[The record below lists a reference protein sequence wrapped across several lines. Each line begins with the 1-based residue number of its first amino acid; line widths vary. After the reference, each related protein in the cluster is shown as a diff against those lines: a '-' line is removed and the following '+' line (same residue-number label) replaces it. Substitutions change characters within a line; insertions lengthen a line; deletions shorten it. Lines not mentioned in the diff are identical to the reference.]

1 MVTVRTLIVATL
13 GHEAHV
19 TVVRETPLQHRV
31 IQTFG
36 AMMMR
41 IMIIKMVSSPSRYS
55 TASRI

>member
-36 AMMMR
+36 AML
-41 IMIIKMVSSPSRYS
+41 MIEI
-55 TASRI
+55 I